1 MKNRWYK
8 YKSGSILFKRGYH
21 SAFGICYLTGSKE
34 DRRWYN
40 SDRIYFNSKGWEEV
54 TDVRE
59 VLQVIQSGM
68 ESKGYN
74 NDIIIMPIDRNKNGQ
89 KFPCTY
95 LYLKNY
101 HFNFK
106 DKEMVNLL
114 MKKGELWLER
124 RKNKNSYNNSIDY
137 ICVLKDGELSKKI
150 GI

>member
-21 SAFGICYLTGSKE
+21 SAFGICYLRGSKE

-59 VLQVIQSGM
+59 VLQVIQEGM
-68 ESKGYN
+68 KSKGYT
-74 NDIIIMPIDRNKNGQ
+74 NDILIMPIDRNKNNQ
-89 KFPCTY
+89 KYPCVY
-95 LYLKNY
+95 LYLKDY
-101 HFNFK
+101 HFNFT
-106 DKEMVNLL
+106 DQNVIDLL
-114 MKKGELWLER
+114 MGKGELWLES
-124 RKNKNSYNNSIDY
+124 KTKKSYSNTLDY